1 MAGEKY
7 SVPIQETARP
17 AQEENDANESLM
29 SEVVLQQAKAKKER
43 LKKMENLASSF
54 FCGE

>member
-29 SEVVLQQAKAKKER
+29 SEVGLQQAKAKKR
-43 LKKMENLASSF
+43 
-54 FCGE
+54 G